1 MKNLLLLSLILLL
14 TGAILG
20 FWYFWQ
26 RPETVE
32 MARYIPSEA
41 LVYLEANDLPLAL
54 QSYTETAAWRE
65 LAPQF
70 GVRKGFGEFGWLSRF
85 LADTNLGSTETVV
98 FGRGQVAVALFGF
111 STAAGGEA
119 FKIKP
124 LYAVVV
130 ETKSSRAPQF
140 VEKQIG
146 ELARNQFGEI
156 SVEKSERD
164 GNAWTIFRSKKDERK
179 IFAAVSGTAAI
190 FGNDESAV
198 NSCLETKNGARR
210 SLAENPQLVEMRQR
224 TESRGALMFG
234 LVTTGGVKKLSEL
247 GAVLFAAQ
255 ISEEPMAMSLV
266 AQSLPPLIEKTVAG
280 IGWSA
285 RQIEGRIE
293 DRYFV
298 AVPSELTARLRE
310 PLMVSKQTN
319 SRAAGLLPADSHS
332 VTIYNFKNAGAAWR
346 GLILSLTTRL
356 DVLSAAALAQTSGK
370 LLEPYGISEPYE
382 FLSAAG
388 EEIVTARLSQNEN
401 DTVAMVKTGD
411 PNKMLAAI
419 ATADKK
425 TNRAATISD
434 EMLILGESDDVAR
447 CLAAKSQNL
456 AGTDFWRS
464 FIEIGF
470 APEAPFVRTFTRD
483 NESAPSF
490 VKIFAD
496 EKARQKVPELKGNP
510 VWIVSASETRLLEG
524 GFERRT
530 RSGFGLIGTLA
541 ASFMDSK

>member
-1 MKNLLLLSLILLL
+1 
-14 TGAILG
+14 
-20 FWYFWQ
+20 
-26 RPETVE
+26 
-32 MARYIPSEA
+32 
-41 LVYLEANDLPLAL
+41 
-54 QSYTETAAWRE
+54 
-65 LAPQF
+65 
-70 GVRKGFGEFGWLSRF
+70 
-85 LADTNLGSTETVV
+85 
-98 FGRGQVAVALFGF
+98 
-111 STAAGGEA
+111 
-119 FKIKP
+119 
-124 LYAVVV
+124 
-130 ETKSSRAPQF
+130 
-140 VEKQIG
+140 
-146 ELARNQFGEI
+146 
-156 SVEKSERD
+156 
-164 GNAWTIFRSKKDERK
+164 
-179 IFAAVSGTAAI
+179 
-190 FGNDESAV
+190 ESAV

-234 LVTTGGVKKLSEL
+234 MVTTGGVKKLSEL

-266 AQSLPPLIEKTVAG
+266 AQSLPPLIEKTVTG

-285 RQIEGRIE
+285 RTIEGKIE

-298 AVPSELTARLRE
+298 AMPGELTARLRE

-401 DTVAMVKTGD
+401 DTVAIIKTGD
-411 PNKMLAAI
+411 PNKMMAAV
-419 ATADKK
+419 APAEKK

-456 AGTDFWRS
+456 AGTDFWRA

-530 RSGFGLIGTLA
+530 RSGFGLIGTFA
-541 ASFMDSK
+541 ASFTDSK